1 MERLV
6 LKDMTAQTRPHD
18 GSPGEPSGDTHGPPG
33 DSRNGPGD
41 GPGDGA
47 GARPRRP
54 GRPPRDAARHLERAH
69 RILDT
74 ACDLVL
80 DRGYDATTVG
90 DIARRAGVAKGTIYL
105 HWRTREE
112 LFAALLRRER
122 AEMAADVRKSV
133 EDTPGR
139 LRDLLGLLAAG
150 LLRRPLLRASLLG
163 DSEVLGGLTRAKRDG
178 PADAELRAGLGPY
191 LAELTRRG
199 ALRADL
205 TPAEHVTALSSILYG
220 FLTIPRLLPGP
231 YVPDDERLAELVADA
246 CGRTLESGT
255 APTGDDAREIRQA
268 TLRHID
274 FVLES
279 ARRKLSLSLGTK
291 ETPR

>member
-1 MERLV
+1 
-6 LKDMTAQTRPHD
+6 MTAQNRTRD
-18 GSPGEPSGDTHGPPG
+18 GSSTGAEDGP
-33 DSRNGPGD
+33 RAATGD
-41 GPGDGA
+41 GPGGGAEDGPEDGA
-47 GARPRRP
+47 KGGPEDAARPRRP

-74 ACDLVL
+74 AGELVL
-80 DRGYDATTVG
+80 DRGYDATTIG

-122 AEMAADVRKSV
+122 AEMAAEVRQRA

-163 DSEVLGGLTRAKRDG
+163 DSAVLGGLTRAKRDDR
-178 PADAELRAGLGPY
+178 ADAELRAGLGPY
-191 LAELTRRG
+191 LAALTRHG

-246 CGRTLESGT
+246 CGRTMESGT
-255 APTGDDAREIRQA
+255 APTDDDAREIRRA

-274 FVLES
+274 FVLEG
-279 ARRKLSLSLGTK
+279 ARRKLSLSLGTE

>member
-1 MERLV
+1 
-6 LKDMTAQTRPHD
+6 MTAQNRPDD
-18 GSPGEPSGDTHGPPG
+18 GSPTGAED
-33 DSRNGPGD
+33 GPGD
-41 GPGDGA
+41 GPGDGPRTGA
-47 GARPRRP
+47 KDGPGTGAEDGPGDTARPRRP

-74 ACDLVL
+74 AGDLVL
-80 DRGYDATTVG
+80 DRGYDATTIG

-105 HWRTREE
+105 HWRTRED

-122 AEMAADVRKSV
+122 AEMVAEVRRRA

-163 DSEVLGGLTRAKRDG
+163 DSAVLGGLTRAKRDG
-178 PADAELRAGLGPY
+178 RADAELRAAFGPY
-191 LAELTRRG
+191 LAALTRHG

-205 TPAEHVTALSSILYG
+205 TPAEHVTALSSIVYG
-220 FLTIPRLLPGP
+220 FLTIPRMLPGA
-231 YVPDDERLAELVADA
+231 YVPDDGRLAELVADA

-255 APTGDDAREIRQA
+255 APTGDDAREIRRA
-268 TLRHID
+268 TLEYID

-279 ARRKLSLSLGTK
+279 ARHKLRLSLGTK